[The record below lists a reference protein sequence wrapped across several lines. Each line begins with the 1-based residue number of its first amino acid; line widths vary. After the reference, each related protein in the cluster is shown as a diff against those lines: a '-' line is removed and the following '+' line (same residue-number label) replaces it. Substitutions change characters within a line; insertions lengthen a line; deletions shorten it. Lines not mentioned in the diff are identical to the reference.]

1 MKKIYNLFLVLMLCA
16 FGAMNVNAEERVPL
30 TADMFFSW
38 DGWVDAQKIGPA
50 ECAYVIGEPTGQPY
64 GDPSVINYADLS
76 LYSKLIVVATE
87 GTPRFL
93 FNRDIDEGQWNAEE
107 SESHL
112 IDNTRN
118 GWSAKYFS
126 QDGETFTVDLKQ
138 MVKDKGFAHLHSIKG
153 ANWANVT
160 VISMELVREGKA
172 QVVGWTDL
180 ITNGDLEGDDVSC
193 FYSKENGSAPYPS
206 IITDGVGVDGSRGI
220 QVHSAAGAAQDW
232 DAQFWI
238 NLPET
243 LPEGTKYRVSFA
255 YRASMGASADTQAHR
270 DPSDY
275 IHWEMIGSPNF
286 TTEWQDYYVEG
297 AITAQQSGEGT
308 MHSIA
313 FNLSKDKANDID
325 FFFDNIKFEVYKYGT
340 VAEFSE
346 DVIELDFGFDTNI
359 GDLVKATG
367 KRRLMYPTNCV
378 TVKVNGVVKPVYSVE
393 GFQDG
398 RFYIFMDEGMND
410 DDVVELTFI
419 NPSDP
424 AYHLT
429 YTSGPG
435 GDVANFIGTVTNNYE
450 IMYNPNDDVYPYQFL
465 TPAII
470 AANPED
476 GSFNLP
482 NSIREFKVTFDK
494 VVDCE
499 AVEAYLNNEKL
510 DVSPAEGFAEELVFT
525 RPSTN
530 DLATDAYELR
540 ITKIYPEM
548 RLADAIYGD
557 TIYTINVGKV
567 NADPNDPDNMP
578 ADLLPDYFA
587 SAGAGTI
594 PEGWFVLF
602 GQEERPSQSS
612 AGSGSRMFEFAS
624 GGDFTK
630 GLYFR
635 EGYAEYGSTVGYP
648 LTLKEGKRYTI
659 NFTTAMWKDNGTKTR
674 FEIFDPAG
682 EVVFVQVV
690 DNTPNV
696 NGSQG
701 AVNGAAKHTFKFTPE
716 TTGDFVVR
724 WTSSSSETGDPA
736 YMEII
741 LANPQVKYIPNIAGV
756 EETQLLNNALAEAK
770 STRDGNTAERY
781 AGPAFDALNEA
792 INKYEAEAPNYTAP
806 SAYKNAAADLEA
818 LTKAMKDHRTY
829 CDNYDEQIK
838 KSIDV
843 VRDYAESKY
852 NVTDLYAQLKAT
864 NEKYHAYSE
873 WIADPE
879 FEGEGEFVYH
889 YDVLTDDA
897 ALVEAASELADATK
911 VAGYMFTEGESKTS
925 SDVGI
930 KVLVDRIRQ
939 GAEGLKQL
947 GVSEDDELIVRA
959 GQAVTDDD
967 ELAEAMKKRLT
978 VEYYGKMKDGVD
990 MFPETID
997 EETWE
1002 TTTPT
1007 YNFTVF
1013 VKNPNTYAWK
1023 ESAGVN
1029 EENCPGWTMV
1039 EGNAGLT
1046 NMWNGGYP
1054 GDIDGLPKD
1063 LCITQYHQ
1071 TNRIEQTITDLPA
1084 GVYTVMIDAA
1094 EWSDEF
1100 TPGESDDDETI
1111 ANKEANHELNRVYVK
1126 TSETPAYEEGQVDPE
1141 EFAADA
1147 RIDHYGQYV
1156 GRHENL
1162 LTDVVVLD
1170 GVLTIGVKWNNLAQF
1185 MFDRV
1190 QVFLANPAA
1199 GFDYASAYN
1208 EAITSIEDV
1217 AAPASVRAIELFDLN
1232 GRRIMKAGK
1241 GVVIMK
1247 KHMSDGTVV
1256 TEKVIKK

>member
-1 MKKIYNLFLVLMLCA
+1 MKRFTKAFAFLAFLMLS
-16 FGAMNVNAEERVPL
+16 AMNVYAEERIPL
-30 TADMFFSW
+30 TPDMFFSW
-38 DGWVDAQKIGPA
+38 DGWGADAQKIGPA
-50 ECAYVIGEPTGQPY
+50 DCTYVLNESTGQPY
-64 GDPSVINYADLS
+64 GDSQVINYADLS
-76 LYSKLIVVATE
+76 LYSKLIVTCTE

-93 FNRDIDEGQWNAEE
+93 FNRDVDEGQWNENEA
-107 SESHL
+107 ESHL

-118 GWSAKYFS
+118 GWSAKYFF
-126 QDGETFTVDLKQ
+126 QDGETYTVDLKQ

-160 VISMELVREGKA
+160 VTSMELVREGKA

-206 IITDGVGVDGSRGI
+206 VITDGIGVDGSRGI
-220 QVHSAAGAAQDW
+220 MVHSAAGAAQDW

-255 YRASMGASADTQAHR
+255 YRASMNGSADTQAHR

-275 IHWEMIGSPNF
+275 IHYEMIGSPNF
-286 TTEWQDYYVEG
+286 TTEWQVYNAEG
-297 AITAQQSGEGT
+297 EITAQQSGEGT

-313 FNLSKDKANDID
+313 FNLSKDRANDID

-340 VAEFSE
+340 VAEFGE

-359 GDLVKATG
+359 GELAKASG
-367 KRRLMYPTNCV
+367 KRRLLYPTNCV
-378 TVKVNGVVKPVYSVE
+378 TVKVNGEVKSITSVE
-393 GFQDG
+393 GLDDG
-398 RFYIFMDEGMND
+398 RFYIFLDEGTNESD
-410 DDVVELTFI
+410 LVEISFT

-424 AYHLT
+424 AFHLT

-435 GDVANFIGTVTNNYE
+435 GDVPNFSGVATYNYE
-450 IMYNPNDDVYPYQFL
+450 ILLHEKDDVYPYAYL

-470 AANPED
+470 KADPED

-482 NSIREFKVTFDK
+482 NSIKEFKVTFDK
-494 VVDCE
+494 PAD
-499 AVEAYLNNEKL
+499 AAAIEAYLNKEKL
-510 DVSPAEGFAEELVFT
+510 QVSPSDGFAEDFT
-525 RPSTN
+525 FIRTSAG

-548 RLADAIYGD
+548 RLADEIFGD
-557 TIYTINVGKV
+557 SIYTINVGKV
-567 NADPNDPDNMP
+567 NVDPNDVP

-587 SAGAGTI
+587 TAGSGTI
-594 PEGWFVLF
+594 PEGWYVLF
-602 GQEERPSQSS
+602 GTEERPSQTSY
-612 AGSGSRMFEFAS
+612 GSGSRMFDFSA

-635 EGYAEYGSTVGYP
+635 EGYAEYGSTDGYA
-648 LTLKEGKRYTI
+648 LTLEAGKRYTFG
-659 NFTTAMWKDNGTKTR
+659 FTTAMWKDNGNKTR
-674 FEIFDPAG
+674 FEIINPSG

-696 NGSQG
+696 NGGTG
-701 AVNGAAKHTFKFTPE
+701 AVNGAAKHSFKFTPDAS
-716 TTGDFVVR
+716 GDYVIR

-741 LANPQVKYIPNIAGV
+741 LANPTVKYIPNVAGV
-756 EETQLLNNALAEAK
+756 EETQLLNNALEEAK
-770 STRDGNTAERY
+770 STRDGNTSERY
-781 AGPAFDALNEA
+781 AGAAFDALNEA
-792 INKYEAEAPNYTAP
+792 INKYEAEAPYYTAP
-806 SAYKNAAADLEA
+806 SAYKNAAAVLA
-818 LTKAMKDHRTY
+818 AVTQAMKDHRKY
-829 CDNYDEQIK
+829 CDDYDEQIK

-843 VRDYAESKY
+843 VRDYADSKFA
-852 NVTDLYAQLKAT
+852 VTELYSQLKAV

-873 WIADPE
+873 WQADPE
-879 FEGEGEFVYH
+879 FEGAGEFVYH

-897 ALVEAASELADATK
+897 ALVEAAAELSNATQ
-911 VAGYMFTEGESKTS
+911 VAGYMFTEGPSTTS

-947 GVSEDDELIVRA
+947 GVAEDDALIVSA
-959 GQAVTDDD
+959 NNAVTDDD
-967 ELAEAMKKRLT
+967 DLAEAIKNRIKL
-978 VEYYGKMKDGVD
+978 EFYGKMKNGED
-990 MFPETID
+990 MFPEIVD
-997 EETWE
+997 ENSLE

-1126 TSETPAYEEGQVDPE
+1126 TSATPAYEDGQIDPE
-1141 EFAADA
+1141 QFAADA

-1156 GRHENL
+1156 GRHENFL
-1162 LTDVVVLD
+1162 ENVVVTD

-1190 QVFLANPAA
+1190 QVLLANPAA

-1208 EAITSIEDV
+1208 EVITSVDEAV
-1217 AAPASVRAIELFDLN
+1217 APVSVRSIELYDLN
-1232 GRRIMKAGK
+1232 GRRISQVSGK
-1241 GVVIMK
+1241 GIVILK
-1247 KHMSDGTVV
+1247 KHMSDGSVV